1 MIQAGYNLSHGA
13 KLRLCNFLWKVSSE
27 KKAFKRNLVKKEI
40 ENLSRYGRVQKAAVE
55 EMSSISLQ
63 EREKRMSKARI
74 EQNTGRKKKFK
85 ENRQR

>member
-1 MIQAGYNLSHGA
+1 M
-13 KLRLCNFLWKVSSE
+13 WKVSSE
-27 KKAFKRNLVKKEI
+27 KKVFKRNLVEKEI
-40 ENLSRYGRVQKAAVE
+40 ENLPRYSRVQKAAVE

>member
-1 MIQAGYNLSHGA
+1 M
-13 KLRLCNFLWKVSSE
+13 WKVSSE
-27 KKAFKRNLVKKEI
+27 KKVFKRNLVKKEI
-40 ENLSRYGRVQKAAVE
+40 EYLPRYSRVVQKAAVE